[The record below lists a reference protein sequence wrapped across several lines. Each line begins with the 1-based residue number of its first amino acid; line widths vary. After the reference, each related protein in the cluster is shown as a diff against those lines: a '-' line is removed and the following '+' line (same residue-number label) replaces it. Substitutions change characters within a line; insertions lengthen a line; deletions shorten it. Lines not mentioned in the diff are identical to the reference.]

1 VHNRLKR
8 IKAFF
13 VSLSAS
19 LGVALLA
26 ANGSAAIASSLE
38 EERIQSRL
46 NWTPLKQVAKTDRD
60 ARCIKCRG
68 KYTDPLAGADRSVSP
83 NESDL
88 EVSSG
93 DSDITDDAFF
103 FSDAVTVTQGYRTLK
118 AEEVTIDR
126 VEQTVTATGP
136 IEVREPGIVMYGDT
150 ISYDSVDEQAQLTDA
165 EFVLYEQ
172 QLYGIA
178 QEVTRDANGTLT
190 IEDGE
195 LTFCTPTE
203 PSWLVSAETLEIDA
217 INNVGEAWGARID
230 VKGVPILYL
239 PWIQFPLSD
248 QRKTGLLFPDISSDT
263 RGGLDVTAPI
273 YFNLAPHYDATY
285 SPRHIADRGFVHQL
299 NARYLGE
306 RSGSWDVTGAYLN
319 DDKLSAEPGKDARW
333 LIQVKQS
340 STPSS
345 RLRTSI
351 DFSKISDNDY
361 LKDLENN
368 TLSAQRQTALL
379 QQARV
384 DWLADNWLIGVEAQ
398 QFQGI
403 AEDLT
408 DNYQRLPQVSAVWR
422 GDKTLGGFAPIANI
436 QAANFDTDFEKVRG
450 QRLFHE
456 VGVSL
461 PLSRSYGFLN
471 SQLTHRGI
479 QYSLKDPGVT
489 DSRDERV
496 ESWVASIDGGLTF
509 ERSSEFFGHSFTQT
523 LEPRAHYLYASY
535 DDHVGIPDFD
545 SAELTFS
552 YRQLFRNTRFSGHD
566 RLADANQL
574 ALGLTSRLIDPKTG
588 LERVSVSLG
597 QIINFR
603 DQRIRLKEGD
613 SPLTEDG
620 SALAFAL
627 DMTASERWSI
637 HSNLLFDAYDN
648 ELDAAN
654 VRVSYRPNDE
664 SLFNIGYTLRE
675 PPQSFAARPVTEQF
689 NTSAYIPLDENWR
702 LFGALR
708 YSLEID
714 SSVEDMIGVEYDGC
728 CWRARFL
735 YVSYLDALRDTDVFV
750 PEPELR
756 RDRAFQFQFVLKG
769 LGSFGRR
776 VDNLMQDMIRGF
788 NATR

>member
-1 VHNRLKR
+1 
-8 IKAFF
+8 
-13 VSLSAS
+13 
-19 LGVALLA
+19 
-26 ANGSAAIASSLE
+26 
-38 EERIQSRL
+38 
-46 NWTPLKQVAKTDRD
+46 
-60 ARCIKCRG
+60 
-68 KYTDPLAGADRSVSP
+68 
-83 NESDL
+83 
-88 EVSSG
+88 
-93 DSDITDDAFF
+93 
-103 FSDAVTVTQGYRTLK
+103 
-118 AEEVTIDR
+118 VTIDR
-126 VEQTVTATGP
+126 IEQTVTATGP
-136 IEVREPGIVMYGDT
+136 IEVREPGVIMYGNT
-150 ISYDSVDEQAQLTDA
+150 ISYNSVDEQAQLTDA

-178 QEVTRDANGTLT
+178 EQVTRDANGTLT

-195 LTFCTPTE
+195 LTFCSPTD
-203 PSWLVSAETLEIDA
+203 PSWLVSAESLEIDA
-217 INNVGEAWGARID
+217 ITNTGEAWGARID
-230 VKGVPILYL
+230 IKGVPIVYL

-248 QRKTGLLFPDISSDT
+248 QRKTGLLFPDVSSDT

-273 YFNLAPHYDATY
+273 YFNLAANYDATY

-306 RSGSWDVTGAYLN
+306 RAGYWNITGAYLD
-319 DDKLSAEPGKDARW
+319 DDKLISEPGKDSRW
-333 LIQVKQS
+333 LLNIKQS
-340 STPSS
+340 STTFS

-384 DWLADNWLIGVEAQ
+384 DWLADNWLLGVEAQ

-408 DNYQRLPQVSAVWR
+408 DNYQRLPQVSAIWR
-422 GDKTLGGFAPIANI
+422 GDRTLGPLVPVINI

-461 PLSRSYGFLN
+461 PVSRSYGFLN
-471 SQLTHRGI
+471 TQITHRGI
-479 QYSLKDPGVT
+479 QYRLKDPGIADT
-489 DSRDERV
+489 RDEQV
-496 ESWVASIDGGLTF
+496 ESWVASVDGGLTF
-509 ERSSEFFGHSFTQT
+509 ERSSAFFGHSFTQT
-523 LEPRAHYLYASY
+523 LEPRAHYLYASH
-535 DDHVGIPDFD
+535 DDHSGIPDFD

-566 RLADANQL
+566 RLTDANQL
-574 ALGLTSRLIDPKTG
+574 ALGLTSRLIDPKSG
-588 LERVSVSLG
+588 LERVSVSVG
-597 QIINFR
+597 QIFNFT

-613 SPLTEDG
+613 SALTEDG

-637 HSNLLFDAYDN
+637 HSNLLLDAYDK

-654 VRVSYRPNDE
+654 IRVSYRPSDDAI
-664 SLFNIGYTLRE
+664 FNIGYTLRE
-675 PPQSFAARPVTEQF
+675 PPESLATRPVTEQF
-689 NTSAYIPLDENWR
+689 NASAYIPLDDNWR

-708 YSLEID
+708 YSIEID
-714 SSVEDMIGVEYDGC
+714 GSVEDMIGVEYDGC
-728 CWRARFL
+728 CWRARLL
-735 YVSYLDALRDTDVFV
+735 YVSYLDALRDTNVFV
-750 PEPELR
+750 PDPELR